1 MQWQH
6 LVSLN
11 GAAVVV
17 VAAAA
22 ATTIIMKLN
31 LSLLQSA
38 KLKTSPGPAGISMA
52 LIFNY
57 NPVCE
62 CGGRIK

>member
-22 ATTIIMKLN
+22 ATTIIMKPN
-31 LSLLQSA
+31 LSLWR
-38 KLKTSPGPAGISMA
+38 
-52 LIFNY
+52 
-57 NPVCE
+57 E
-62 CGGRIK
+62 CN